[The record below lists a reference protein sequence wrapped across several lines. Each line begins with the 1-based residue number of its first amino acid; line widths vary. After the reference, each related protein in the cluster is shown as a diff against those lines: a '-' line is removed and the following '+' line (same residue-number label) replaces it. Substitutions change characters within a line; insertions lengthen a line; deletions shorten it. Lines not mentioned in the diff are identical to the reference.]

1 MSLVAQSIYSTYA
14 VTIRPRGGITDSD
27 IALFSD
33 WVKKACQY
41 YYIIT
46 EKLGDERH
54 VHSAVVLKKPKCRSN
69 VATALVRLF
78 KHYDAEERAVLQKGL
93 KILYNYDFVQN
104 YMNKDDDTVI
114 IENNLPEASFLESY
128 FPPKPV
134 SGFNRRL
141 AHHELMVSY
150 EAYWRKYMAVTDVVN
165 TQTVR
170 DFLFRLQYKERVIG
184 LMDDK
189 RLCQTAKWFTR
200 WWHKSDTCPTH
211 VKPSFESDEGP
222 GIHDNSFTWQP

>member
-1 MSLVAQSIYSTYA
+1 MPLVPQSVYTTYA
-14 VTIRPRGGITDSD
+14 VTVRPRGGISDSD
-27 IALFSD
+27 IRLFCEF
-33 WVKKACQY
+33 VKKSCLY
-41 YYIIT
+41 YYVIT
-46 EKLGDERH
+46 EKLDSERH
-54 VHSAVVLKKPKCRSN
+54 IHSALVLKKAKCRSN

-78 KHYDAEERAVLQKGL
+78 KHYDAEEKAVLQKGL

-104 YMNKDDDTVI
+104 YMNKGDDTVV
-114 IENNLPEASFLESY
+114 IENNLPESAFLESY

-134 SGFNRRL
+134 SVDVSARRGL
-141 AHHELMVSY
+141 AFHDLMITYERYWHE
-150 EAYWRKYMAVTDVVN
+150 YMSVTDVVN

-200 WWHKSDTCPTH
+200 WWHKAESCPQH
-211 VKPSFESDEGP
+211 VKPSFESDEGT
-222 GIHDNSFTWQP
+222 GIHDNSSS